1 MPLAGWTRGG
11 ADGRVARVFITCDKA
26 KDEAA
31 DEEDDDDEE
40 EEEVDRL
47 VCNKAVKVFDMVLGG
62 RG

>member
-1 MPLAGWTRGG
+1 M
-11 ADGRVARVFITCDKA
+11 ARVFITCDKA